1 MLIYFF
7 TFMLALCLALYIT
20 PFVRE
25 AAIKY
30 DIVDKPDGTLKF
42 QKKPVAYLGGIS
54 VYIAFI
60 FTVALT
66 FDFEKEVLGILLSG
80 TIIIM
85 LGIIDD
91 LKTIDPKLKLT
102 GQAIAVFILIRS
114 GIYIQLFFV
123 PYWVCI
129 VLTFFWLMGTINA
142 FNIIDVMDGLST
154 GIGVICCI
162 TLFTISVVNGRPMIA
177 ILSLSLA
184 GALLGFLKF
193 NFNPATMY
201 LGDSGSMFLGLI
213 IGSLA
218 MTGSYTEH
226 NLVACLAPPVILGIP
241 IFDTLFV
248 MFIRRK
254 KGVPVMYGSPDHF
267 ALRLRKWKLSTRQT
281 VLFSYAI
288 GGILGLSGILMM
300 LSPTNLICAS
310 ILMVLISIALI
321 VGFLLSKVDMTAS

>member
-42 QKKPVAYLGGIS
+42 QKNPVAYLGGIS

-66 FDFEKEVLGILLSG
+66 FDFEKDVLGILLSG
-80 TIIIM
+80 TIIVM

-91 LKTIDPKLKLT
+91 LKTIDPKLKLA

-154 GIGVICCI
+154 GVGVICCL
-162 TLFTISVVNGRPMIA
+162 TLFVISILNGRPMIA

-184 GALLGFLKF
+184 GSLLGFLKF

-218 MTGSYTEH
+218 MTGSYTDN
-226 NLVACLAPPVILGIP
+226 NLLACLAPPVILGIP

-248 MFIRRK
+248 MVIRK
-254 KGVPVMYGSPDHF
+254 KKGIPVMYGSPDHY

-281 VLFSYAI
+281 VLFSYVIA
-288 GGILGLSGILMM
+288 GILGLSGIGMM
-300 LSPTNLICAS
+300 LSPSNSICLS
-310 ILMVLISIALI
+310 ILLVLIGIALI
-321 VGFLLSKVDMTAS
+321 TGFLLSKVNMSE

>member
-1 MLIYFF
+1 MFIYFF

-30 DIVDKPDGTLKF
+30 NIVDKPDGTLKF

-114 GIYIQLFFV
+114 GIYIQLFFL

-162 TLFTISVVNGRPMIA
+162 TLFTISVVNDRPMIA

-241 IFDTLFV
+241 IFDTLLV

-254 KGVPVMYGSPDHF
+254 KGIPVMYGSPDHF